1 MNFCKRLLLLALACC
16 VCSMASAQSGR
27 YELLDQGDAMR
38 VFSAPIGSTVQ
49 VFRDGKSDIFV
60 KQSVIVQQR
69 SVSSLL
75 NDISLFQRLPGFIS
89 RDIRFNFG
97 SAELTGSAKLYL
109 DTLAPNIAQS
119 FQANPDLTLLI
130 AGFTDAVGSAAYNLD
145 LSARRASS
153 VKLYLVEKYG
163 FPSCLFNT
171 TSFGELWD
179 GLLVKTKQ
187 ANALNRRVEI
197 RSTDVLRYAGTQ
209 DVVFSCR
216 KSGNASATIISITPP
231 ATPVQVQSGASCSS
245 GTVGTSISLTL
256 KGFNN
261 SEFLTHF
268 EKMWPNLTG
277 YADHFLEETQPN
289 LRVYRVDLNYGNC
302 EILDDILRH
311 LEANGYRVDDQ
322 ITAQMRGSELIVEK
336 L

>member
-1 MNFCKRLLLLALACC
+1 
-16 VCSMASAQSGR
+16 
-27 YELLDQGDAMR
+27 MR
-38 VFSAPIGSTVQ
+38 VFSAPVGSSVQ
-49 VFRDGKSDIFV
+49 IRRDGKLDIFV
-60 KQSVIVQQR
+60 KQSILVQQLPLH
-69 SVSSLL
+69 SLL
-75 NDISLFQRLPGFIS
+75 SDIGLFHRLPGFIS
-89 RDIRFNFG
+89 RDIRFEFG
-97 SAELTGSAKLYL
+97 SAQLTVPARQYL
-109 DTLAPNIAQS
+109 DVLASQIAQS
-119 FQANPDLTLLI
+119 YRANPDLTLLI

-145 LSARRASS
+145 LSARRAAA
-153 VKLYLVEKYG
+153 VKMYLTENYG

-209 DVVFSCR
+209 DFVFSCR
-216 KSGNASATIISITPP
+216 NVGPATGVTIQVTPPPVPVQSVTTCRTGNIATSIT
-231 ATPVQVQSGASCSS
+231 
-245 GTVGTSISLTL
+245 LTL

-268 EKMWPNLTG
+268 EKMWPTLGG
-277 YADHFLEETQPN
+277 YSAHHLEEIQPN
-289 LRVYRVDLNYGNC
+289 LRIYRVDLTYGNC

-311 LEANGYRVDDQ
+311 LEQNGYRVDDA
-322 ITAQMRGSELIVEK
+322 ITTKMVGNEVIVEK